1 MIPYIMDDTKSLT
14 ALVADNSN
22 GLGRLPEATSL
33 PVTEKRNNAFT
44 AELIVPKTAKH
55 FDKLHTGGILKIRAN
70 DDMAPQ
76 LFRIDAIEK
85 DMDDATATLSLNH
98 ITYDLLKVVCA
109 PFSAQGI
116 ANTLN
121 GIIQNTFLANK
132 YPFTLLTDITNT
144 ESNFNLEEPRSWRE
158 IFGGIEGSILDTFGG
173 ANNFC
178 EIRWDNLQVQFLQH
192 RGRNRGVVIEYGK
205 NLTSTTQEES
215 IANVYTGCV
224 GYAVTEETGTVIGN
238 VYQIVEAAYPK
249 LLVVDFSNDFDT
261 DNPPTVAKLS
271 QLAEQYAVNN
281 RINEP
286 KVNLKVSF
294 DILKDSGDEELLKVL
309 NDVRLCDT
317 VQVRFIELGI
327 DVTAEVTEVEYD
339 SLNEKYTSITL
350 GSYSETFLDKLNEY
364 EKALYNNIDF
374 VKSFTVQQVNAL
386 ASALREEIDGKIT
399 TYYQATA
406 PTEATT
412 GDLWIDT
419 DDNSLHRFSGTA
431 WIAVQDADI
440 QSALTLAGDAQSTAD
455 RKIVTYAQATAPS
468 TNLDVGDLWL
478 DTDDNNILYRW
489 NGESWVNV
497 RDAGISAAQTLAQNA
512 LNSANA
518 KTTTYYQNSTPTS
531 AVSGDLW
538 INTAEGNALYRYNGS
553 TWVNVQ
559 DADLAQ
565 ALQDAADAQATADS
579 KIVTFAQSTTP
590 TGADTGD
597 LWVDTGNGNILKR
610 FNGTTWVEYQ
620 DADIATAQQT
630 ADNAAAAVVTLN
642 NSLNSTEI
650 FNRLTDNG
658 NIQGLYKYN
667 GNIYLNGEY
676 LNANGATI
684 GGFAID
690 TNSIHTKN
698 LASDS
703 TADQAI
709 WLSSATFS
717 RAIGGTTRSNL
728 KLAIGGNFGID
739 KSGTLYASNAILSG
753 RVNTGGS
760 NGTYANLYNGVLR
773 GGGKDRNSDNIVEYG
788 YISFPGGQYDSKDNI
803 HNTMFLIG
811 KDSIVLKGHIFT
823 NPQYD
828 ISGNRHCLNG
838 RLEIPWNGGL
848 FHYDTNDKL
857 EPKAGKT
864 IKGSTGV
871 TLYFQNGM
879 LVEVNPH
886 GQQDDI
892 YYGVMDSMLSPNSAA

>member
-33 PVTEKRNNAFT
+33 LVPEKRNNAFT

-70 DDMAPQ
+70 DDMVPQ

-121 GIIQNTFLANK
+121 GIVQNTFLANK

-317 VQVRFIELGI
+317 VQVRFNELGI
-327 DVTAEVTEVEYD
+327 DVTAEVIEVEYD

-406 PTEATT
+406 PANADE

-419 DDNSLHRFSGTA
+419 DDNSLHRFDGTA

-440 QSALTLAGDAQSTAD
+440 QSALTLAGDAQATAD
-455 RKIVTYAQATAPS
+455 RKIVTYAQNSAPS
-468 TNLDVGDLWL
+468 GNLDVGDLWM
-478 DTDDNNILYRW
+478 DTANGNIIYRW

-497 RDAGISAAQTLAQNA
+497 RDGGIQSAYALAQNA
-512 LNSANA
+512 LNTAQS
-518 KTTTYYQNSTPTS
+518 KVVTYYQAAEPTG
-531 AVSGDLW
+531 ATAGDLW
-538 INTAEGNALYRYNGS
+538 IDTDDGNSLHRYNGT
-553 TWVNVQ
+553 TWVNV
-559 DADLAQ
+559 DNADLAK
-565 ALQDAADAQATADS
+565 ALQDAADAQSTADS
-579 KIVTFAQSTTP
+579 KIITFAQSTQP
-590 TGADTGD
+590 TATDIGD
-597 LWVDTGNGNILKR
+597 LWVDTGNNNALYR
-610 FNGTTWVEYQ
+610 WNGTTWTKVQ
-620 DADIATAQQT
+620 DSAAAEANAKSYADGKVTALNNT
-630 ADNAAAAVVTLN
+630 LNAA
-642 NSLNSTEI
+642 EI

-658 NIQGLYKYN
+658 TIQGLYKYN
-667 GNIYLNGEY
+667 GAIYLNGEY

-698 LASDS
+698 MAADS
-703 TADQAI
+703 AADQAI

-739 KSGTLYASNAILSG
+739 QSGTLYASNAILSG
-753 RVNTGGS
+753 RLNTGGS
-760 NGTYANLYNGVLR
+760 NGTYANMYNGTLR
-773 GGGKDRNSDNIVEYG
+773 GGGKDRNSDTIVEYG
-788 YISFPGGQYDSKDNI
+788 YISFPGGQYDSNDNI

-857 EPKAGKT
+857 EPKAGET

-879 LVEVNPH
+879 LVDVDPH
-886 GQQDDI
+886 GQQDNI